1 MVKMLS
7 SLYGSEELMDA
18 APGRTVPWAY
28 GECQYPVPSGCQ
40 RATYITSPAVASAV
54 CPPEVQLRGG
64 TCEDTGAVLE
74 VLLRIGLTGAAPDL
88 RPVLVCVDAGVGE
101 HQLRLRLSASSVSL
115 GKS

>member
-28 GECQYPVPSGCQ
+28 VDRQYPAQTGLEA
-40 RATYITSPAVASAV
+40 ATYVASPAVASAV

-88 RPVLVCVDAGVGE
+88 RPVLVRVDAGVGE
-101 HQLRLRLSASSVSL
+101 HKLGLRASASSVSL
-115 GKS
+115 GKP